1 MILIFVSVQD
11 ANIQT
16 DTPIMSE
23 DDNTNGADDSA
34 YSSNTIVNS
43 NSDDL
48 NISTSTT
55 TSCSDIC
62 HSVSNIS
69 DISVGISPPN
79 SPLYAV
85 SCRVSAYSSDMIH
98 SSSTNEVNV
107 DHGLDHSND
116 ISTSSELNKSN
127 ECSIETAVSSTNMIE
142 EEHLPCE
149 HTPES
154 DISSPLLLATRAS
167 KSPHEMVN
175 SSNIFLELVENAHE
189 KPIVKSSG
197 PDLSGLELLS
207 NSIEAFE
214 KRPFIKQ
221 EPIERMPEPAPTY
234 SPKDTASSMEE
245 PRRLSIEQFEA
256 LPRYEDHNMAGQS
269 LQSKP
274 TFVAGDEQLG
284 GLNLL
289 CALAEQ
295 HFQEEVGNEQR
306 AERKRS
312 MSSSDGSESKRAK
325 KHKDKKA
332 KKKERKEKERK
343 ERHNS
348 SGSNGISSTED
359 AIENDFKETF
369 DRIKDKY
376 AKCDCRKSSSTESC
390 YCKIKWPTPEE
401 VYVAMKSEMRHQL
414 AEIKRKV
421 KAEERKLESINS
433 NESRLQR
440 ESTPSSSKSSS
451 SSSKLPLSSMPSA
464 FSPSILSSSSLEQRN
479 VEFSSSGKIHSDT
492 ESCSSTSSKLKL
504 ATVVDNIEFQT
515 KKNKSLVGYIFASKK
530 RHNDSRFDSTTD
542 ETSLNSDISAKLKRN
557 VNAVKQEVYDFDE
570 SVAHPEMK
578 LFGNFLE
585 ENRSKNHL
593 SSVIGESGKLHKL
606 KPSSLT
612 KHVKKLKSEKEHKHH
627 NKEIE
632 RKRNINAKCLLT
644 APHLD
649 TLTENKMLRVLTA
662 MGGLFYA
669 GCLTAIRAPDLY
681 GVTLDGERGNKAH
694 IMSRE
699 DILRDAVSFEFEEK
713 LQNIYSNCFHFQ
725 ILEVAP
731 NLTADIPPG
740 TRICAYWSQQ
750 YRCLYPGTVAISTT
764 PNYAADD
771 KYAAVE
777 FDDGDSGRIALEDI
791 RFLTCDYPVIGE

>member
-1 MILIFVSVQD
+1 
-11 ANIQT
+11 
-16 DTPIMSE
+16 MSE

-34 YSSNTIVNS
+34 YSSNIIVNS
-43 NSDDL
+43 NSDGL
-48 NISTSTT
+48 NISIPTT

-69 DISVGISPPN
+69 ETSVGTSPPN
-79 SPLYAV
+79 SPSYAV
-85 SCRVSAYSSDMIH
+85 SCRVSAYSNDMIH
-98 SSSTNEVNV
+98 SSSNEVNV
-107 DHGLDHSND
+107 DHGLNHSND
-116 ISTSSELNKSN
+116 ISTSSELNQSN
-127 ECSIETAVSSTNMIE
+127 ECSFETAVSSTNMIE
-142 EEHLPCE
+142 EEHLPCQP
-149 HTPES
+149 TSES
-154 DISSPLLLATRAS
+154 NNNSPL
-167 KSPHEMVN
+167 SPHEMVN
-175 SSNIFLELVENAHE
+175 SSNIFLESVESAQE

-221 EPIERMPEPAPTY
+221 EPIERMPELSPAY
-234 SPKDTASSMEE
+234 SPKNTTSSMEE

-256 LPRYEDHNMAGQS
+256 LPRYEDHNMAIQS

-274 TFVAGDEQLG
+274 TFVAGNDQLG

-325 KHKDKKA
+325 KHKEKKA

-369 DRIKDKY
+369 DRIKEKY

-390 YCKIKWPTPEE
+390 CCKMKWPTPEE

-421 KAEERKLESINS
+421 KEEERKLESINS
-433 NESRLQR
+433 KESRLQR
-440 ESTPSSSKSSS
+440 ESTPLSSKSSG
-451 SSSKLPLSSMPSA
+451 SSSKLSLSSMPSA
-464 FSPSILSSSSLEQRN
+464 FSPSILSSSSLEHGN
-479 VEFSSSGKIHSDT
+479 VEFQSSGKIHSDS
-492 ESCSSTSSKLKL
+492 ESCSSTSSKPKL
-504 ATVVDNIEFQT
+504 ATIGENIEFQT

-530 RHNDSRFDSTTD
+530 RINDSRFDSTTD

-570 SVAHPEMK
+570 SVAHPEME

-593 SSVIGESGKLHKL
+593 SSVISEGGKLHKL

-612 KHVKKLKSEKEHKHH
+612 KHVKKLKCEKEDKHH
-627 NKEIE
+627 NKELE

-699 DILRDAVSFEFEEK
+699 DILRDAVCFKFKAK
-713 LQNIYSNCFHFQ
+713 LQNISSNGFRFQ

-731 NLTADIPPG
+731 SSTADIPPG

-764 PNYAADD
+764 PDCEADD
-771 KYAAVE
+771 KYAVVE

-791 RFLTCDYPVIGE
+791 RFLTCDYPVIGK